1 MDASL
6 PFPQFASKPYEVIE
20 ERLSIRNYR
29 DQTIKA
35 YLGQLRNFFFFI
47 LPRDPHEA
55 SNRDLEDYLRHLNST
70 KKSRSTIDQA
80 INALRFLWVEVF
92 GQKFPINE
100 LERPQKKERTPV
112 LLTLEEV
119 RRVALSAENLKHRL
133 MIELAYS
140 AGLRVSEL
148 VEVLVK
154 DINLKT
160 NNLFVKGQG
169 ERRKGRTTIFS
180 RSLSDAILRQIG
192 KKEPGDYLFPSE
204 RGGKLTT
211 RAFAKYFKAALE
223 ISGVEKNATP
233 HSLRHSFAAFLL
245 QHGAKVPTVQNLMGH
260 SRRESTNFYAKM
272 ANPDSETTKKS
283 A

>member
-6 PFPQFASKPYEVIE
+6 PFPQFASNPYEVIE
-20 ERLSIRNYR
+20 ERLKVRKYR

-92 GQKFPINE
+92 GQKFPLNE
-100 LERPQKKERTPV
+100 LERPQKKERAPV

-119 RRVALSAENLKHRL
+119 RRIALSAENLKHRL

-169 ERRKGRTTIFS
+169 GRKGRTTIFS

-192 KKEPGDYLFPSE
+192 KKESNDYLFPSE

-260 SRRESTNFYAKM
+260 SRRESTNFYTKM
-272 ANPDSETTKKS
+272 TNPDSEATKKS

>member
-6 PFPQFASKPYEVIE
+6 PFPNFASKPYEVIE
-20 ERLSIRNYR
+20 QRLHIRKYR

-35 YLGQLRNFFFFI
+35 YIGQLRNFFFFI

-70 KKSRSTIDQA
+70 KKSRSTIDQS
-80 INALRFLWVEVF
+80 INALRFLWIEVF
-92 GQKFPINE
+92 GQKFPLNE
-100 LERPQKKERTPV
+100 IERPQKKERTPV

-119 RRVALSAENLKHRL
+119 RRIALSAENLKHRL
-133 MIELAYS
+133 MIELTYS

-148 VEVLVK
+148 VEVRVK
-154 DINLKT
+154 NINLKT

-169 ERRKGRTTIFS
+169 GKQEGRTTIFS
-180 RSLSDAILRQIG
+180 RSLADAILRQIG
-192 KKEPGDYLFPSE
+192 KKEPDDFLFPSE

-223 ISGVEKNATP
+223 ISGIEKSATP

-272 ANPDSETTKKS
+272 ANPDAETAKKS

>member
-6 PFPQFASKPYEVIE
+6 PFPKFSSQPYVVIE
-20 ERLSIRNYR
+20 ERLKVHEYR
-29 DQTIKA
+29 DQTVKA

-55 SNRDLEDYLRHLNST
+55 SNRDLEDYLRHLNSNN
-70 KKSRSTIDQA
+70 KSRSTIDQA
-80 INALRFLWVEVF
+80 INALRFLWTEVF
-92 GQKFPINE
+92 DQKFPLSE
-100 LERPQKKERTPV
+100 VERPEKKERTPV

-119 RRVALSAENLKHRL
+119 RRIALSAENLKHRL

-148 VEVLVK
+148 VEVKVK
-154 DINLKT
+154 EINLKT
-160 NNLFVKGQG
+160 NNLFVKGNG
-169 ERRKGRTTIFS
+169 IRRKGRTTIFS

-192 KKEPGDYLFPSE
+192 KKEPDDYLFPSE

-211 RAFAKYFKAALE
+211 RAFAKYFKAALDV
-223 ISGVEKNATP
+223 SGVGKNATP

-272 ANPDSETTKKS
+272 ANPDSEEAKKS